1 MATLTIRLP
10 DSLKSGLNKISARE
24 TRRSAIGSAN
34 RSDATSPWKNSG
46 RCEKN
51 PALRRVAGIA
61 TDEEVF
67 KALS

>member
-34 RSDATSPWKNSG
+34 RFDATSP
-46 RCEKN
+46 
-51 PALRRVAGIA
+51 
-61 TDEEVF
+61 
-67 KALS
+67 